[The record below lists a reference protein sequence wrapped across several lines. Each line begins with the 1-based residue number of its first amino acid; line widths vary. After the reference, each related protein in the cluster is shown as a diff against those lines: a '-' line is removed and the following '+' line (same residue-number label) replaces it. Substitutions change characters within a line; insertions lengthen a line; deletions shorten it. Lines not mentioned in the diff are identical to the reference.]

1 MSHLHLLIKALGR
14 FAVLLSLAL
23 AGTAMAADG
32 PVPVP
37 VPWAGRSDAVFHRVL
52 TAPMSVTGLIQDG
65 DGFLWIGTQYGLSR
79 WDGYQLRNYVGDT
92 ASPGA
97 LPDNYVLGLH
107 VDDQQRLW
115 IGTNA
120 GGLVRY
126 DAQSDRFVA
135 GLAAGAELSRRSVH
149 AMLDAGPGLLW
160 VGTSGGLDLLD
171 TRSGTVQRHA
181 VLARAQ
187 GLPDSAVQSLRRD
200 AAGGLWIGTD
210 QGLFRRT
217 AGSERFAKVE
227 LPAEEGT
234 PFVAMLLLDGE
245 QRLWVGTR
253 SHGAFVVEAGTVD
266 AVPLDRRLKAAGAG
280 KTGMAKTGILF
291 MAEAAPGDV
300 WLGTDGGGI
309 LRVDTRS
316 WEVRRVR
323 HRPDSASSLPDDGIS
338 GIYRDRS
345 GLVWVAT
352 DMGLSHYNSRQ
363 TTVSTW
369 FGGPGATSGI
379 SHTNVPFVMPMPDG
393 SVWLSGGDG
402 GIDIVRAEQGRV
414 ATLRPDASAPAT
426 ALPPGRV
433 LSMQRAPDGSVYLGT
448 QRGLYRAT
456 ADGRTVQR
464 LQIPG
469 RSPTA
474 SVWALALQGDRL
486 WLGGLDGLW
495 AVAVTDGLRLRLL
508 AHEDGVRLG
517 EQRVTALLPGQDSV
531 LWVGTRAGV
540 LRLDTV
546 TMALSKPPQDA
557 PGRVGLPVG
566 YVSSM
571 LLDRRGR
578 LWVGDLGAGVR
589 VMETAQAPSAQ
600 PHVTRITTAD
610 GLPHNGVDALVQAPS
625 GDVWVS
631 TDGGLA
637 HIAQDSLRA
646 RSLGTAEGV
655 GIPTYWSNAGAATAD
670 GMLLF
675 GGIGGLT
682 IVNPRQPA
690 AARAEQAPLVVTE
703 VRLGDVRTTVPSRL
717 RAAREAG
724 LDVLTIEPE
733 RRSLLVEFS
742 VLDYG
747 APERNRYE
755 YRLPG
760 IDADWIAT
768 EPNRRIASY
777 ANLPPGDHVLE
788 LRGAGAQGPW
798 SDVLR
803 LPLNVRPRWHETLWF
818 RVGAGLALCLLLAA
832 LVQARTLILRRRQQA
847 LELLVTERTMAL
859 EQRTRELQAS
869 QQMLEQMA
877 YYDGLTG
884 LPNRRLFNDDLR
896 RLMAQAQRNGLG
908 LYLLLI
914 DLDHF
919 KQINDTLGH
928 DVGDAVLTAVAACLN
943 ASVRES
949 DRAARLGGDEFAV
962 LLPDTSEPEAAEAA
976 CRRIAEGLA
985 RVLPQD
991 SALPALPGA
1000 SIGAACY
1007 PRDAQDVDALYKAAD
1022 VALYE
1027 AKHAGR
1033 ARWRLYTG
1041 PPV

>member
-1 MSHLHLLIKALGR
+1 MSMSHLHLLIKALGR
-14 FAVLLSLAL
+14 FAVLLGLAL
-23 AGTAMAADG
+23 GGTALAADD
-32 PVPVP
+32 PEPM
-37 VPWAGRSDAVFHRVL
+37 PWAGRSDAVFHRVL
-52 TAPMSVTGLIQDG
+52 TAPMSVTDLIQDG

-79 WDGYQLRNYVGDT
+79 WDGYQLRNYVGDM

-107 VDDQQRLW
+107 VDAQQRLW
-115 IGTNA
+115 VGTSA

-126 DAQSDRFVA
+126 DAQTDRFVA
-135 GLAAGAELSRRSVH
+135 ALAAGAALSRKSVH

-160 VGTSGGLDLLD
+160 VGTGAGLDLLD

-187 GLPDSAVQSLRRD
+187 GLPDCAVQSLRRD
-200 AAGGLWIGTD
+200 ATGGMWIGTD
-210 QGLFRRT
+210 QGLFRRHS
-217 AGSERFAKVE
+217 GSERFVKVE

-234 PFVAMLLLDGE
+234 PFVARLLLDSE

-253 SHGAFVVEAGTVD
+253 SHGAFVVEAGAVD
-266 AVPLDRRLKAAGAG
+266 AVPLDRRSRAAGAG
-280 KTGMAKTGILF
+280 TTGVAKAGILF

-300 WLGTDGGGI
+300 WLGSDGGGI

-345 GLVWVAT
+345 GLLWVAT
-352 DMGLSHYNSRQ
+352 DMGLSHHNSRQ
-363 TTVSTW
+363 TAVSTW
-369 FGGPGATSGI
+369 FGGPGATAGI
-379 SHTNVPFVMPMPDG
+379 SHTNVPFLLPMPDG

-414 ATLRPDASAPAT
+414 ATLRPDAAAPAT

-433 LSMQRAPDGSVYLGT
+433 LTMQRAPDGSVYLGT

-456 ADGRTVQR
+456 ADGRAVQR

-469 RSPTA
+469 RSPSA
-474 SVWALALQGDRL
+474 SVWALAMQGDRL

-495 AVAVTDGLRLRLL
+495 AVAAADGSRLRLL
-508 AHEDGVRLG
+508 AHEDGTRLG
-517 EQRVTALLPGQDSV
+517 EQRVTALLPAEEGV

-557 PGRVGLPVG
+557 PGRVGLPLG

-578 LWVGDLGAGVR
+578 LWVAGFGAGVR
-589 VMETAQAPSAQ
+589 VMETAQAPNAQ
-600 PHVTRITTAD
+600 PYVTRITTAD
-610 GLPHNGVDALVQAPS
+610 GLPHNGVDALVLAPD
-625 GDVWVS
+625 GDVWAS

-682 IVNPRQPA
+682 IVNPRKLA
-690 AARAEQAPLVVTE
+690 AASAEPPPLVVTE
-703 VRLGDVRTTVPSRL
+703 VRLGDVRTTVSR
-717 RAAREAG
+717 RPQAARGADLE
-724 LDVLTIEPE
+724 VLTIEPE

-747 APERNRYE
+747 AAERNRYE

-760 IDADWIAT
+760 IDADWVAT

-803 LPLNVRPRWHETLWF
+803 LPLHVRPRWHETLWF
-818 RVGAGLALCLLLAA
+818 RIGGGLALCALLAA
-832 LVQARTLILRRRQQA
+832 LVQARMLILRRRQRA
-847 LELLVTERTMAL
+847 LEQLVAERTMAL
-859 EQRTRELQAS
+859 EQRTSELQQS
-869 QQMLEQMA
+869 QQQLEQLA

-884 LPNRRLFNDDLR
+884 LANRRLFNDDLR
-896 RLMAQAQRNGLG
+896 HLMAQAQRNGLG

-919 KQINDTLGH
+919 KLVNDTLGH
-928 DVGDAVLTAVAACLN
+928 DAGDAVLRTVSACLN
-943 ASVRES
+943 VAVREA
-949 DRAARLGGDEFAV
+949 DRTARLGGDEFAV
-962 LLPDTSEPEAAEAA
+962 LLPETADPDAAEAV
-976 CRRIAEGLA
+976 CRRIAQGLA
-985 RVLPQD
+985 RVLPQGQ
-991 SALPALPGA
+991 SALTLPSA

-1007 PRDAQDVDALYKAAD
+1007 PRDAKDVEGLYKAAD
-1022 VALYE
+1022 LALYA

-1033 ARWRLYTG
+1033 SRWQLYAG